1 MQYSARSVT
10 AVVLPTR
17 RRMMEPGALMTPADY
32 VIWFVITI
40 VWVVAIL
47 VVGILMATGTKIRH
61 RK

>member
-1 MQYSARSVT
+1 
-10 AVVLPTR
+10 
-17 RRMMEPGALMTPADY
+17 MMEIGALMSPAGY
-32 VIWFVITI
+32 VIWFVTTI